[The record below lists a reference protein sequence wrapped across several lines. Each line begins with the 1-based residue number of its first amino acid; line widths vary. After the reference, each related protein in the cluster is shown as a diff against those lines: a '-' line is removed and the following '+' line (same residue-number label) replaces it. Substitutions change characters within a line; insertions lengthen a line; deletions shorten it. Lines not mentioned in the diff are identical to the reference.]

1 MPNVTVTPPA
11 SIVVRVGGTNQSQIS
26 TTNQFV
32 GSPGQQAKIDAAY
45 DEANAAYS
53 LATTALVQSN
63 TALIQVGAAYAQSNA
78 AYLQANTA
86 LLQVGA
92 AYNQSNAAYY
102 LANNALLRTGGE
114 VTGNLIVD
122 GTFLAVVDAGTF

>member
-11 SIVVRVGGTNQSQIS
+11 SIIVRVGGTNQSQVA
-26 TTNQFV
+26 TTSQFV
-32 GSPGQQAKIDAAY
+32 GSPGQQDRINAAY
-45 DEANAAYS
+45 NQANAAYS
-53 LATTALVQSN
+53 LAN
-63 TALIQVGAAYAQSNA
+63 TALLQVGAVYAQSNA
-78 AYLQANTA
+78 AYI
-86 LLQVGA
+86 QVGA

-122 GTFLAVVDAGTF
+122 GTFLAVVDAGLF